1 MTAPRARLL
10 QFAHLTVCFS
20 AKRLERKNELWS
32 REFKS
37 SFIAKTYRCD
47 CRFKLGVNVLALP
60 ANFSTFTL
68 QLLKRARKTLN
79 LLGCVRIRHLEA
91 LLHDSHGLH
100 QLQASLNRDLQ
111 IIETMISFDP
121 QGVQYLLQLVLGDHL
136 EIRFKR
142 ATL

>member
-10 QFAHLTVCFS
+10 RFAHLTVCFL
-20 AKRLERKNELWS
+20 AKRLERKNELRS
-32 REFKS
+32 REWKW
-37 SFIAKTYRCD
+37 SFIAKTYRCN
-47 CRFKLGVNVLALP
+47 CRFKLGVNILALP
-60 ANFSTFTL
+60 ANFSTLTL

-111 IIETMISFDP
+111 IIETMIAFGP
-121 QGVQYLLQLVLGDHL
+121 QGVQYLLQLFLGYHL
-136 EIRFKR
+136 EIRLKR
-142 ATL
+142 AAL